1 MFTSRAE
8 YRILLRQDNADLR
21 LTERGH
27 KIGLADDERIMTLN
41 AKKEAIKAISAFVS
55 SYSVAPEDVNGLL
68 EEVGSAEMRQKMK
81 LDKVLARPH
90 VSLGL
95 LAKGIPDLQTLLSKY
110 SKETV
115 ESAEIEL
122 KYEGYI
128 EKEMEVANK
137 MLKLEEI
144 RLETNFDYSVLK
156 SLSIEAR
163 QKLAKIKPSSLGQ
176 AQRISGVSPSDI
188 AVLMVH
194 MGR

>member
-21 LTERGH
+21 LTELGH
-27 KIGLADDERIMTLN
+27 KIGLADDERIEALN
-41 AKKEAIKAISAFVS
+41 TKKTAIKAISEFVS
-55 SYSVAPEDVNGLL
+55 SYSVAPEDVNSLL
-68 EEVGSAEMRQKMK
+68 AGVGSADMRQKMK

-90 VSLGL
+90 VGLEL
-95 LAKGIPDLQTLLSKY
+95 LATGIPELKSLLSKY
-110 SKETV
+110 SKEV
-115 ESAEIEL
+115 IESAEIEL

-137 MLKLEEI
+137 MQKLEEI
-144 RLETNFDYSVLK
+144 RLETNFDYSQLK

-163 QKLAKIKPSSLGQ
+163 QKLTKIKPSSLGQ